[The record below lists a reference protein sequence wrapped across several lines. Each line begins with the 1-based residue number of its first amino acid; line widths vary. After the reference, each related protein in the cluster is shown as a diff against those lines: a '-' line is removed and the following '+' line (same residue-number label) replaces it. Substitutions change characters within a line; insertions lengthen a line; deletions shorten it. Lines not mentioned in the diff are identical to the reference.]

1 MTKSTTVAAPIKTYR
16 GDQVEALWLV
26 REAVKANLLPG
37 VVLWSGLVVL
47 LTAFAWSPAVQAG
60 LGQWGTV
67 KLAWGYP
74 FAFASYVVF
83 AVLVPETLSH
93 GVLKQPWARTA
104 VADMLYAAVVFGF
117 IGISVDMLYGVQ
129 VQLFGGGNDGPTIV
143 KKMLFDQFVYS
154 PVSNY
159 VTLVAF
165 AWRDGGFTFN
175 TLKRLASADYLRSHY
190 LPMLI
195 AVWCVWIPGVL
206 VIYFMPTALQFPVAS
221 LILSFW
227 VLIFKFMR
235 RGKSLQK

>member
-1 MTKSTTVAAPIKTYR
+1 MNKSTAVVASLKTYR
-16 GDQVEALWLV
+16 GDEVEALRLV

-37 VVLWSGLVVL
+37 VVLWIGLVVL
-47 LTAFAWSPAVQAG
+47 LMAYAWSPAVQSG
-60 LGQWGTV
+60 LAQWGTV
-67 KLAWGYP
+67 KMAWGYP
-74 FAFASYVVF
+74 FAFASYVLF
-83 AVLVPETLSH
+83 AVLVPETLSYV
-93 GVLKQPWARTA
+93 VLKLPWARTA

-129 VQLFGGGNDGPTIV
+129 VQLFGSGNDGPTIL

-159 VTLVAF
+159 VTVVAF
-165 AWRDGGFTFN
+165 AWRDGNFSFK
-175 TLKRLASADYLRSHY
+175 TLKHLGSADYLRRHY
-190 LPMLI
+190 LPVLM

-235 RGKSLQK
+235 KG

>member
-1 MTKSTTVAAPIKTYR
+1 MSKSTTVVAPIQSFQ
-16 GDQVEALWLV
+16 GGEVLALQQVRA
-26 REAVKANLLPG
+26 AVKANLLPG
-37 VVLWSGLVVL
+37 IILWSGLVL
-47 LTAFAWSPAVQAG
+47 LLMAYAWSPAVQSG
-60 LGQWGTV
+60 LAQWGTV

-74 FAFASYVVF
+74 FAFASYVLF
-83 AVLVPETLSH
+83 AVVVPETLSH
-93 GVLKQPWARTA
+93 VVLKKPWARTA
-104 VADMLYAAVVFGF
+104 GADMLYAACVFGF

-129 VQLFGGGNDGPTIV
+129 VQLFGGGNDGATIV

-159 VTLVAF
+159 VILVAF
-165 AWRDGGFTFN
+165 AWRDGGFTFT
-175 TLKRLASADYLRSHY
+175 TLKRVGSADFLHRHY
-190 LPMLI
+190 LPILV

-235 RGKSLQK
+235 RG

>member
-1 MTKSTTVAAPIKTYR
+1 MTKSTAVAAPIKTHQR
-16 GDQVEALWLV
+16 NEVVALRLV
-26 REAVKANLLPG
+26 RAAVKANLLPG
-37 VVLWSGLVVL
+37 MVLWSGLVVL
-47 LTAFAWSPAVQAG
+47 LMAYAWSPAVQSG
-60 LGQWGTV
+60 LAQWGMV

-74 FAFASYVVF
+74 FAFASYVLF

-93 GVLKQPWARTA
+93 VVLKQPWARTA
-104 VADMLYAAVVFGF
+104 AADMLYAAIVFGF

-129 VQLFGGGNDGPTIV
+129 VQLFGSGNDGPTIL

-159 VTLVAF
+159 VIVVAF
-165 AWRDGGFTFN
+165 ALRDGNFSFK
-175 TLKRLASADYLRSHY
+175 TLKHLWSADFLRRHY
-190 LPMLI
+190 LPILI

-227 VLIFKFMR
+227 VLVFKFMR
-235 RGKSLQK
+235 KG